1 MKINKLFILF
11 ISLGLFIISACSS
24 DDDNLNSE
32 ADIIKAVIEN
42 QEELLLNNPSITNE
56 KVTFTLKNSPEN
68 FNFSPEFELSE
79 GATIDPESGVE
90 LNFSTDQTYVVTSED
105 QQYSKT
111 YTVSF
116 VYENEVEAETK
127 LFSFEEVS
135 SDNEGNYHEF
145 YETNSSDQKIYNWGT
160 GNPGYSVTLAITGG
174 ELLPESYPTYQTDG
188 YEGKGVRMETKSTGE
203 LGAAFGAPLAAGN
216 LFLGEFLEITQPD
229 PRQGVLFG
237 RNYAYETAP
246 KMIKGFFKYQRGEDF
261 QVNSEEGSSFTED
274 GWNAYGIL
282 FEKTEEDNFL
292 RGDFSLDDPKIV
304 SIAMLTEAE
313 SIEAEDWTEF
323 SIPFETVEGK
333 SFDPNQEYMYTIV
346 FSASREGDLFNG
358 AVGSVLHID
367 EVELLMENPEE

>member
-145 YETNSSDQKIYNWGT
+145 YETNSSDQKIYNWRT
-160 GNPGYSVTLAITGG
+160 GNPRYSVTLAITGG
-174 ELLPESYPTYQTDG
+174 ELLPEAYPTYQTDG

-292 RGDFSLDDPKIV
+292 RGDFSLDDTKIV

>member
-358 AVGSVLHID
+358 AAGSVLHID

>member
-1 MKINKLFILF
+1 M
-11 ISLGLFIISACSS
+11 GLFIISACSS

>member
-79 GATIDPESGVE
+79 GATIDPENGVE
-90 LNFSTDQTYVVTSED
+90 LDFSTDQTYVVTSED

-116 VYENEVEAETK
+116 VYENEVEAEAK